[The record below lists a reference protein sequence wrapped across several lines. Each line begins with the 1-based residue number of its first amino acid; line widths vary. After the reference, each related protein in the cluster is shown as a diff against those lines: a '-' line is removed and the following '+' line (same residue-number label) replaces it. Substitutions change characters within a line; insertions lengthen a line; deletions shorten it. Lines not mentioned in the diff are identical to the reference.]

1 LFCRWDLDAIEQLPE
16 YMKICYM
23 ALYNTTNEIAYRIQK
38 EHGLTVVSYLKRT
51 VSII

>member
-1 LFCRWDLDAIEQLPE
+1 
-16 YMKICYM
+16 M